1 MPFLDLVQRRYSVRA
16 YRPDPIPDDLLATVL
31 EAGRLAPTA
40 ANKQPFRIIVLH
52 TRGREAELRRIY
64 DHDGFVQAPLI
75 LAVCAVPAEAWRR
88 TMYDGR
94 SHADVD
100 ASIVMD
106 HLILAAADVGLGTC
120 WIAAFDPLAARE
132 VLGVP
137 DDVEPMLFTPLGY
150 PAEGSLPSPRHHQR
164 RPVDELVHRD
174 RW

>member
-1 MPFLDLVQRRYSVRA
+1 
-16 YRPDPIPDDLLATVL
+16 
-31 EAGRLAPTA
+31 
-40 ANKQPFRIIVLH
+40 
-52 TRGREAELRRIY
+52 
-64 DHDGFVQAPLI
+64 
-75 LAVCAVPAEAWRR
+75 
-88 TMYDGR
+88 MYDGR